1 MPLHLRLRGS
11 LLALILVL
19 GVLPLR
25 PLASELFVTEPGR
38 QHCALH
44 GADCECKQHCKREQ
58 PHAHD
63 SEPPA
68 TAVAHKA
75 DAPQTSSCHRA
86 SPSQTEEGAAT
97 QASSGTESSAQ
108 VGAIQT
114 PGGCVMTSCGSEG
127 PMLLAAQG
135 QLYLAA
141 LLVSAPHRQPGFD
154 PAPIT
159 RTLFHSS
166 LAVPPPAPPPKS

>member
-25 PLASELFVTEPGR
+25 PLISGLFVAEPGR

-75 DAPQTSSCHRA
+75 DAPQTNSCHRA
-86 SPSQTEEGAAT
+86 SPSQTAESAAKS
-97 QASSGTESSAQ
+97 ALSRADGGTER
-108 VGAIQT
+108 
-114 PGGCVMTSCGSEG
+114 GGCVMTSCGNEA
-127 PMLLAAQG
+127 PMLLTAQG
-135 QLYLAA
+135 QPYLAA